1 MLALILKYDTISL
14 RFYIFSTSPVFRYC
28 PVGLLPFSGGL
39 DQSYRWP
46 VLMGT
51 QLHVSGWNTGRLQKL
66 SPYKQKII
74 NAQLCMQGLDRLVRN
89 DKNWINCKWVYCYL
103 VHIYLNDVLNC
114 LGWSFVSSNDAITLL
129 CLWVYQYPKG
139 SFDPD
144 SSIFSHIHTQKT
156 QSYY

>member
-1 MLALILKYDTISL
+1 MQTLALILKYDTISL
-14 RFYIFSTSPVFRYC
+14 LFYIFSTSPVFRYC
-28 PVGLLPFSGGL
+28 PVGLLPFSGVQ

-103 VHIYLNDVLNC
+103 VHISERCAQLSWEKLCELEWCNNFAVSVSVSIPP
-114 LGWSFVSSNDAITLL
+114 GIFWSRFFNL
-129 CLWVYQYPKG
+129 
-139 SFDPD
+139 
-144 SSIFSHIHTQKT
+144 
-156 QSYY
+156 